1 MVLYG
6 DLWLFMMIYVW
17 DLRLGGFMSGIFF
30 QIAEKILVIIQ
41 VWIDI
46 VCFHEIEWE
55 VLGITG
61 M

>member
-1 MVLYG
+1 
-6 DLWLFMMIYVW
+6 MMIYVW

-46 VCFHEIEWE
+46 VCFHEMEWE